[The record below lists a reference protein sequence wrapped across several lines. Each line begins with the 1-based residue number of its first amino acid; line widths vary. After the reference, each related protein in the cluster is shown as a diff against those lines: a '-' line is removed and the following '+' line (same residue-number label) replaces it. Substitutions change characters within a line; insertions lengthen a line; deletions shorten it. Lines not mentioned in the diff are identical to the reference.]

1 MTKEQTGDERS
12 VASERD
18 LAAMYAVYYSNEV
31 GEAEN
36 IPPMSLQNVLA
47 VLRHVFETGMMSVAE
62 QEGRVL
68 GFAGAI
74 TRGPVTFLT
83 DLFVHPQI
91 QSSGLGKT
99 LLQQVLPQRLSLIRC
114 TMSSTD
120 PRAQSLY
127 TRQGMQPLFPH
138 FNLQWR
144 GRVHTEPLATDL
156 EVVEGEAGDT
166 AFVQWD
172 AQVGGRT
179 RPVDHAFWLEQQHAI
194 PLWFRRQ
201 GVTLGYGYV
210 RQVAETLLTPPTWV
224 VGPVGVSAPEYATE
238 CVLAATRFVGLRQVD
253 THQFELRSS
262 LFDGFKTRHNPESTK
277 YRYSGEQK

>member
-156 EVVEGEAGDT
+156 EVVEGEAG
-166 AFVQWD
+166 
-172 AQVGGRT
+172 
-179 RPVDHAFWLEQQHAI
+179 H
-194 PLWFRRQ
+194 
-201 GVTLGYGYV
+201 GVC
-210 RQVAETLLTPPTWV
+210 
-224 VGPVGVSAPEYATE
+224 PVGCAGWRTNTTSGSRFLAG
-238 CVLAATRFVGLRQVD
+238 AATR
-253 THQFELRSS
+253 HSS
-262 LFDGFKTRHNPESTK
+262 LVSTARRYAWLWLCAASGRNLAHSSDLGGRPGGSERARIRNGVRPGGYK
-277 YRYSGEQK
+277 ICGSASSRYSSI